1 MIKTFIVDDEQPAI
15 DEIEYLLSPYQ
26 SVEVSG
32 KYEDPRN
39 ALGDLEK
46 GRPDLLFLD
55 IDMPHIK
62 GIELALQIQERLEG
76 ATIVFVTAHS
86 NYALEAFSAY
96 PLDYILKPIDEIRFR
111 QTMDLVLDKFSD
123 RLRHRENKK
132 EEIIIHCFGRFEIV
146 RDEQTE
152 DTLTMRSKKMKE
164 IFAYLLQ
171 RFEKPVG
178 RDELL
183 DRFFSGHKDK
193 KTINHLHVII
203 YKLRHTLES
212 FGITREQILIEHDYL
227 LKAAPGVCDY
237 IDFVNFVE
245 QHSTITG
252 QNAREAEKI
261 LSSYRGAYLAEE
273 DYHWAEDEREWLGNQ
288 YEKLHLKLAHYY
300 AVNEEAVRAEETLL
314 RLLNFDNLNEEGWQA
329 LLQLYLAHPDPTV
342 QAKYLSVYERYSR
355 MLTREFGTEP
365 EERFKKHYLKMI

>member
-1 MIKTFIVDDEQPAI
+1 M
-15 DEIEYLLSPYQ
+15 
-26 SVEVSG
+26 
-32 KYEDPRN
+32 R
-39 ALGDLEK
+39 
-46 GRPDLLFLD
+46 
-55 IDMPHIK
+55 
-62 GIELALQIQERLEG
+62 
-76 ATIVFVTAHS
+76 
-86 NYALEAFSAY
+86 
-96 PLDYILKPIDEIRFR
+96 
-111 QTMDLVLDKFSD
+111 
-123 RLRHRENKK
+123 
-132 EEIIIHCFGRFEIV
+132 EEIAIYCFGRFEVTRGKRVEEALSI
-146 RDEQTE
+146 
-152 DTLTMRSKKMKE
+152 RSKKMKE

-183 DRFFSGHKDK
+183 ERFFSGHKDK

-212 FGITREQILIEHDYL
+212 FGINRDQILIDQDYL
-227 LKAAPGVCDY
+227 LKAAPGICDY
-237 IDFVNFVE
+237 IDFVNFVK

-273 DYHWAEDEREWLGNQ
+273 DYRWAEDEREWLGNQ
-288 YEKLHLKLAHYY
+288 YEMLHLKLAHYY